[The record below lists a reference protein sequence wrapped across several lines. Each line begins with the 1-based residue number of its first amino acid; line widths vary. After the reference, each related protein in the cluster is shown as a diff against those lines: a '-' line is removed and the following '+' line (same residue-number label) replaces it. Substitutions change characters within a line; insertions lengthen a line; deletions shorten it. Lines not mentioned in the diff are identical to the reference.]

1 MAQIPTFDGLP
12 DAVARLEVRIDE
24 ISEFLKSKLV
34 TNPDTPKY
42 LDRKNAVKY
51 LNECGYKM
59 STSTLYKLTGRN
71 AIPHRKASGALIF
84 SKTELDNWIK
94 NNLNISNYE

>member
-1 MAQIPTFDGLP
+1 MAQRPTFDGLP

-51 LNECGYKM
+51 LNECGYKI

-84 SKTELDNWIK
+84 SKTELDNWIN
-94 NNLNISNYE
+94 NNLNK

>member
-1 MAQIPTFDGLP
+1 MVQRPTFDGLP
-12 DAVARLEVRIDE
+12 DAVARLEVRIDA
-24 ISEFLKSKLV
+24 ISEFLKTKLV
-34 TNPDTPKY
+34 INPDTPKY

-84 SKTELDNWIK
+84 SKTELDNWIN
-94 NNLNISNYE
+94 NNLKY